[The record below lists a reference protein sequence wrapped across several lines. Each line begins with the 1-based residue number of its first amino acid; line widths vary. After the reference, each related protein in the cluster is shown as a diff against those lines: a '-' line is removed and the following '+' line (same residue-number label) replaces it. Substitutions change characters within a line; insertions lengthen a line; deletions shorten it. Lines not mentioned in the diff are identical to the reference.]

1 MSKAPKLRFKEFS
14 GDWEKK
20 KIGEITTKVGSGKTP
35 KGGNSVYTDS
45 GVIFLRSQ
53 NVLNGKLNLS
63 DVAYIT
69 EEINSTMKSTE
80 VYGDDIL
87 LNITGASIGRSCNV
101 PKNFPKANVNQ
112 HVCIIRLNE
121 HYNSNFIMNQIISEK
136 VQRQIDSYQAGGNR
150 EGLNFEQI
158 KSIKVDSTCI
168 EEQEKIA
175 SFFSL
180 IDDKISLQGEKLEM
194 LKDYKRGVLQKIFS
208 RELRFKDDEGRD
220 YPEWEEKKL
229 GDCIENKG
237 GTALEKFVDENGTH
251 KFISIGNYS
260 TSGKYIDSGQRIS
273 LNDKTKDKLLYKN
286 DLVMVLNDKTATGD
300 LIGSTIL
307 IDEDNTYIYNQR
319 SERLICNEN
328 INPDFAWIL
337 LNYEDFRKKVFSIA
351 QGGTQIYVNFPSVKN
366 LNIQLPSLKEQNKIS
381 ELILALDNK
390 IEKEQ
395 EKLDSLNEYK
405 KGLLQQMFV

>member
-180 IDDKISLQGEKLEM
+180 IDDKISLQGEKVEA
-194 LKDYKRGVLQKIFS
+194 LKDYKRGMMQKIFS

-229 GDCIENKG
+229 ESIVSKKKKG
-237 GTALEKFVDENGTH
+237 KNAIYAE
-251 KFISIGNYS
+251 SGN
-260 TSGKYIDSGQRIS
+260 
-273 LNDKTKDKLLYKN
+273 
-286 DLVMVLNDKTATGD
+286 
-300 LIGSTIL
+300 
-307 IDEDNTYIYNQR
+307 
-319 SERLICNEN
+319 
-328 INPDFAWIL
+328 IL
-337 LNYEDFRKKVFSIA
+337 LNNEYMENNTEPMYVENEIDVNEEDILILWDGSQAGKMYTGFKGVLGSTFVAITLDKHNCNRFIH
-351 QGGTQIYVNFPSVKN
+351 QQLMYN
-366 LNIQLPSLKEQNKIS
+366 LDKIQLVWREGSGVPHVAKDFIENFKIKVPKLEEQRKIS
-381 ELILALDNK
+381 KLLEGIDSKLK
-390 IEKEQ
+390 KEQ

>member
-14 GDWEKK
+14 GDWKEKK
-20 KIGEITTKVGSGKTP
+20 LGDLLI
-35 KGGNSVYTDS
+35 
-45 GVIFLRSQ
+45 
-53 NVLNGKLNLS
+53 
-63 DVAYIT
+63 
-69 EEINSTMKSTE
+69 KSTE
-80 VYGDDIL
+80 TTNENSDIPVL
-87 LNITGASIGRSCNV
+87 TSSRKGLFLQSEYFKKEIAAKDTTGYNILRRGYFTYRHMS
-101 PKNFPKANVNQ
+101 
-112 HVCIIRLNE
+112 
-121 HYNSNFIMNQIISEK
+121 
-136 VQRQIDSYQAGGNR
+136 D
-150 EGLNFEQI
+150 
-158 KSIKVDSTCI
+158 DSTFFFNINNILDLALVSPEYPVFTTNDSLNSYILQQHLNNSPLFYNFCKKQKKGGTRTRLYFSVLQEYKLAI
-168 EEQEKIA
+168 PSKEEQDKMA

-180 IDDKISLQGEKLEM
+180 IDNKISLQGEKVEA
-194 LKDYKRGVLQKIFS
+194 LKDYKRGMMQKIFS

-337 LNYEDFRKKVFSIA
+337 LNYEDFRKRVFSIA

>member
-1 MSKAPKLRFKEFS
+1 MSKTPKLRFKEFS
-14 GDWEKK
+14 GDWEEKK
-20 KIGEITTKVGSGKTP
+20 LGDIFTIYAGGDLNKEIYSKEKTEEHIYPVYSNGLEYNGLYGYYNIYKETKNKITVTARGVNIGSINVRKNNFTAVGRLLVLTP
-35 KGGNSVYTDS
+35 IDS
-45 GVIFLRSQ
+45 LNYNLDFFKYNMSQ
-53 NVLNGKLNLS
+53 N
-63 DVAYIT
+63 
-69 EEINSTMKSTE
+69 
-80 VYGDDIL
+80 
-87 LNITGASIGRSCNV
+87 
-101 PKNFPKANVNQ
+101 
-112 HVCIIRLNE
+112 IRLIKE
-121 HYNSNFIMNQIISEK
+121 ETGVPQLTAPSYAKYSIS
-136 VQRQIDSYQAGGNR
+136 ITS
-150 EGLNFEQI
+150 
-158 KSIKVDSTCI
+158 I

-180 IDDKISLQGEKLEM
+180 IDDKISLQGEKVEA
-194 LKDYKRGVLQKIFS
+194 LKDYKSGMMQKIFS

-229 GDCIENKG
+229 GECIENKG

-286 DLVMVLNDKTATGD
+286 DLVMVLNDKTSTGD
-300 LIGSTIL
+300 LIGATIL
-307 IDEDNTYIYNQR
+307 IDEDDTYIYNQR

-328 INPDFAWIL
+328 INPNFAWIL
-337 LNYEDFRKKVFSIA
+337 LNYEDFRKRVFSIA

>member
-194 LKDYKRGVLQKIFS
+194 LKDYKRGMMQKIFS
-208 RELRFKDDEGRD
+208 RELRFKDDDGRD
-220 YPEWEEKKL
+220 YPEWEHKKL
-229 GDCIENKG
+229 NRIVERITRKNKG
-237 GTALEKFVDENGTH
+237 TICTLPLTISAQYGLVDQVTFFNKTVASANLEGYYLLE
-251 KFISIGNYS
+251 IGEFAYNKSYS
-260 TSGKYIDSGQRIS
+260 TGYPFGAIKRLDRYDRGVLSSLYICFSILDGVDSDFLVQYFETSCWHKEISMIAVEGARNHGLLNISVSDFFETYHWIPCYDEQVKIGEFLGK
-273 LNDKTKDKLLYKN
+273 
-286 DLVMVLNDKTATGD
+286 
-300 LIGSTIL
+300 
-307 IDEDNTYIYNQR
+307 IDEK
-319 SERLICNEN
+319 
-328 INPDFAWIL
+328 IN
-337 LNYEDFRKKVFSIA
+337 
-351 QGGTQIYVNFPSVKN
+351 
-366 LNIQLPSLKEQNKIS
+366 KEQ
-381 ELILALDNK
+381 DM
-390 IEKEQ
+390 
-395 EKLDSLNEYK
+395 LDSLNEYK

>member
-1 MSKAPKLRFKEFS
+1 MSVRAPVGAISKSIHNACIGRGVCSIKPKQNNEFIYQILLKYEDKWGRIS
-14 GDWEKK
+14 QGSTFESVNRTD
-20 KIGEITTKVGSGKTP
+20 ITETKVTIPS
-35 KGGNSVYTDS
+35 
-45 GVIFLRSQ
+45 
-53 NVLNGKLNLS
+53 
-63 DVAYIT
+63 
-69 EEINSTMKSTE
+69 
-80 VYGDDIL
+80 
-87 LNITGASIGRSCNV
+87 
-101 PKNFPKANVNQ
+101 
-112 HVCIIRLNE
+112 
-121 HYNSNFIMNQIISEK
+121 
-136 VQRQIDSYQAGGNR
+136 
-150 EGLNFEQI
+150 
-158 KSIKVDSTCI
+158 I

-180 IDDKISLQGEKLEM
+180 IDDKISLQGEKVEA
-194 LKDYKRGVLQKIFS
+194 LKDYKRGMMQKIFS

-337 LNYEDFRKKVFSIA
+337 LNYEDFRKRVFSIA